1 MTVVSVKTGADPQV
15 LKVGLADGSLFF
27 VRTVYLPAGF
37 GADLRVG
44 SELDAGEEEAL
55 RFGGACYL
63 TERAALALIARS
75 EQYAAALARK
85 LQKKEHP
92 PESVRLV
99 LSRLRS
105 LELLDDRRYC
115 EFWIRSRLRRA
126 GEGPVRLAAALQ
138 AKGIDRR
145 LVQAALA
152 DLVDPETEAG
162 LLRRYA
168 EKKRLD
174 LRAPTEVQLVRSRL
188 RRAGFSAAA
197 IRVVLTDE

>member
-1 MTVVSVKTGADPQV
+1 MTVISVKTGADPQV

-27 VRTVYLPAGF
+27 IRTVYLPADFRAELG
-37 GADLRVG
+37 VG
-44 SELDAGEEEAL
+44 RELEGQEEEAL
-55 RFGGACYL
+55 RFSGACYR
-63 TERAALALIARS
+63 TERSALALIARS

-85 LQKKEHP
+85 LEKKEHSQ
-92 PESVRLV
+92 ESVRLV

-126 GEGPVRLAAALQ
+126 GEGPLRLAAALQ

-145 LVQAALA
+145 LVQAAL
-152 DLVDPETEAG
+152 DEQVDASTEVG

-168 EKKRLD
+168 EKKGFD
-174 LRAPTEVQLVRSRL
+174 LRDRGEVFLLRGRL

-197 IRVVLTDE
+197 VRTALADE